1 MLYRTM
7 SSILGYDK
15 VAELLIQR
23 GADVNVVGN
32 YGGTALTRAAT
43 KGKKYLKFSHV
54 FDYF

>member
-1 MLYRTM
+1 MLHRTM
-7 SSILGYDK
+7 SSISGYDK

-43 KGKKYLKFSHV
+43 KGKKLFEIFSH
-54 FDYF
+54 F